1 VSVLER
7 VINDKESGL
16 QSIVVIDSL
25 KANPSACGGIRIT
38 PDISLDETRRIAR
51 SMTEKYALFGFSKS
65 GGAKATLAIP
75 SGTSQE
81 RRKALLQAFAH
92 ANKDI
97 LRSRTFIPW
106 TDMGAC
112 PADVHTILDTAGLP
126 RFPLENCGMTTAWS
140 VFGSILGAADVLGK
154 RMGECTAALEG
165 FGNVGGVLAQE
176 LEAAGCKIVAIS
188 TSEGAIYEPKGLPI
202 AELIALRDQYNSAF
216 VRHTRFKTI
225 SKKQLL
231 ELPVTF
237 LVPGARPHSI
247 TAATRVH
254 ASAVVPAANVPYTED
269 AAEAQRRRGVLCLPA
284 ELCYSGGHIGSR
296 FLRYGFSEGEARAMS
311 LRAWRKLIP
320 HAARRSTQA
329 GVSPDTYVKH
339 VILRIMSTLRRSSLL
354 SRAFEHTLRSPYV
367 PHVLRR
373 LGGAWY
379 ARHCFSVLHRRIDE
393 ALPFFAGAA
402 QAGKAEPRAKASY
415 AIVSPVRNEQNYLEQ
430 VIASV
435 ANQTV
440 LPKQWVLVDD
450 GSTDRTAEILQQAA
464 QTYPWITIVTRRDRG
479 YRQLGKGEAEAFAD
493 GYTAVK
499 NAGAEFLLK
508 LDGDV
513 ALPPHYAEALLAQ
526 FAQNPELGIASG
538 AFSMPVKGSFVVE
551 RLSKHNT
558 AAHARLYRK
567 ECFEDIGGL
576 APVLGF
582 DTIDEVKARLR
593 GWSVQSFKETKG
605 LHLRPIASS
614 TGAWWKG
621 RAREGKAAYF
631 CGAHPLFALARGVRL
646 LARHPR
652 LTGGLG
658 YLAGYFRD
666 WCRNAPRYREKDV
679 RNAVRGHQ
687 LRRLLGETF

>member
-1 VSVLER
+1 MSVLER
-7 VINDKESGL
+7 VTNDKESGL

-38 PDISLDETRRIAR
+38 PDISLEETRLIAR

-75 SGTSQE
+75 SDTPQE
-81 RRKALLQAFAH
+81 KRKALLQAFAR

-112 PADVHTILDTAGLP
+112 PADVHTILDAAGLP
-126 RFPLENCGMTTAWS
+126 RFALENCGMTTAWS
-140 VFGSILGAADVLGK
+140 VFGSILGAADVLGR
-154 RMGECTAALEG
+154 RMSECTAALEG

-176 LEAAGCKIVAIS
+176 LDAAGCKIIAVS
-188 TSEGAIYEPKGLPI
+188 TSEGAIYGPKGLPI

-216 VRHTRFKTI
+216 VKHTRFKTI
-225 SKKQLL
+225 AKKQLL

-247 TAATRVH
+247 TAKTRV
-254 ASAVVPAANVPYTED
+254 SATAIVPAANVPYTED
-269 AAEAQRRRGVLCLPA
+269 AAEAQRKQGVLCFPA

-296 FLRYGFSEGEARAMS
+296 FLRYGFSEREARTMS
-311 LRAWRKLIP
+311 LNAWQKLIP
-320 HAARRSTQA
+320 HAARRSAQA

-339 VILRIMSTLRRSSLL
+339 VILRIMSTLQRSSLL
-354 SRAFEHTLRSPYV
+354 SRAFEHALRSQYV
-367 PHVLRR
+367 PRAVRR

-379 ARHCFSVLHRRIDE
+379 ARNRFRVLHRRIDE
-393 ALPFFAGAA
+393 AAQFFAG
-402 QAGKAEPRAKASY
+402 KPESHAKGSY
-415 AIVSPVRNEQNYLEQ
+415 VIVSPVRNEQKYLAH

-435 ANQTV
+435 ANQTI
-440 LPKQWVLVDD
+440 LPKRWVIVDD
-450 GSTDRTAEILQQAA
+450 GSTDRTAEILKQAA
-464 QTYPWITIVTRRDRG
+464 QTYPWITVVTRKDRG

-493 GYTAVK
+493 GYAAAK
-499 NAGAEFLLK
+499 NDDAEFVLK

-513 ALPPHYAEALLAQ
+513 ALPPHYVKALLAE
-526 FAQNPELGIASG
+526 FARNSALGIVSG
-538 AFSMPVKGSFVVE
+538 AFAMPVKGTFVTE
-551 RLSKHNT
+551 RLGKHNT
-558 AAHARLYRK
+558 AAHARLYRT
-567 ECFEDIGGL
+567 ECFESICGL

-582 DTIDEVKARLR
+582 DTIDEVKARMR
-593 GWSVQSFKETKG
+593 GWIVQSFKEING

-631 CGAHPLFALARGVRL
+631 CGAHPLFALARGIRL
-646 LARHPR
+646 IVRHPR

-666 WCRNAPRYREKDV
+666 WCRNAPRYQEKDV
-679 RNAVRGHQ
+679 RNAVRSNQ
-687 LRRLLGETF
+687 LSRLALKKQEE